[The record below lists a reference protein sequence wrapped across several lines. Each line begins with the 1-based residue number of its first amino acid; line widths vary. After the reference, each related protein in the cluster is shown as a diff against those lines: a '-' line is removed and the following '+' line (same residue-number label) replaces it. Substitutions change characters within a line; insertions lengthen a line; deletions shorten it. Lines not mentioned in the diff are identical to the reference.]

1 MKVAIVD
8 DHKMFRQGV
17 ESMLQEHDDVSLA
30 WGAANSAEAISHL
43 DNDQPDVILMDIS
56 LGDESG
62 ITLTKSILGT
72 YPNIKI
78 LGLSMHKEDNYI
90 VNLLEVGAKGY
101 LLKDAGA
108 EEMVL
113 AIKKVYD
120 GDTYYSSHVTNVLMK
135 HLTQGTKPTA
145 TGSQVKLTNRELE
158 ILKLIAEENSNPEIA
173 EQLFISIRT
182 VDTHRRNLLDKLQ
195 AKNTAGLVRYALKH
209 GLVE

>member
-17 ESMLQEHDDVSLA
+17 ESMLNEHDDVSLS
-30 WGAANSAEAISHL
+30 WGAKDSEETLENLAKEV
-43 DNDQPDVILMDIS
+43 PDVILMDIT

-62 ITLTKSILGT
+62 ITLTKTILES
-72 YPNIKI
+72 YPSIKI

-101 LLKDAGA
+101 LLKDAGSD
-108 EEMVL
+108 EMVL

-120 GDTYYSSHVTNVLMK
+120 GDTYYSSHVTNVLVK
-135 HLTQGTKPTA
+135 HVTQGTKPSEK
-145 TGSQVKLTNRELE
+145 GDQVKLTKREVE
-158 ILKLIAEENSNPEIA
+158 ILTLIAEENSNPEIA

-195 AKNTAGLVRYALKH
+195 AKNTAGLVRYAMKH